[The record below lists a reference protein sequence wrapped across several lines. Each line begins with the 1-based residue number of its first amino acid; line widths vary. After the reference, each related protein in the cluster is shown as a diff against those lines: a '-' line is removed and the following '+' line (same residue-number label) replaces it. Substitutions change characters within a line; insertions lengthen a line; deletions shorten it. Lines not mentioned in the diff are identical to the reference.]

1 MSNSNQNKPTKPT
14 PQGESFTK
22 GNNPKP
28 QGTPPPN
35 PRK

>member
-1 MSNSNQNKPTKPT
+1 MSNSNQNKPKPT

-28 QGTPPPN
+28 KGSPPTN